1 MGDSGPCRSAPSS
14 SLAAMTYL
22 DTPAESPLYA
32 DQTGYIPNYLRVF
45 ALRPDAYAGWQQLAG
60 SVRDGMDL
68 RRYELVTLAAARR
81 LGSDY
86 CTLAH
91 AKVLRER
98 FYDEPRLRAI
108 IADHH
113 SAGLDPVDV
122 AIMDFAGKVA
132 ADPTTVTDTDAAR
145 LREFGLSDT
154 DVLQIVL
161 AVCIRRFF
169 SGVLSA
175 VGADP
180 DDALRA

>member
-1 MGDSGPCRSAPSS
+1 
-14 SLAAMTYL
+14 MTYL
-22 DTPAESPLYA
+22 VTPAASPLYA
-32 DQTGYIPNYLRVF
+32 DQTDYIPNYLRVF
-45 ALRPDAYAGWQQLAG
+45 ALAPDAYAGWQQLAG

-91 AKVLRER
+91 AKVLRDR
-98 FYDEPRLRAI
+98 FYDETQLRAI

-122 AIMDFAGKVA
+122 AIMDFADQAA
-132 ADPTTVTDTDAAR
+132 ADPTSITGKDAAP
-145 LREFGLSDT
+145 LRAFGLSDT

>member
-1 MGDSGPCRSAPSS
+1 
-14 SLAAMTYL
+14 MTYL

-32 DQTGYIPNYLRVF
+32 DETGHIPNYLRVF
-45 ALRPDAYAGWQQLAG
+45 ALRPEAYAGWEQLAG

-68 RRYELVTLAAARR
+68 RRYELVTIAAARR

-98 FYDEPRLRAI
+98 FYDEPQLRAI
-108 IADHH
+108 IADHR
-113 SAGLDPVDV
+113 SAGLDPADV
-122 AIMDFAGKVA
+122 AIMDFADKVA
-132 ADPTTVTDTDAAR
+132 ADPTTITELDAAT
-145 LREFGLSDT
+145 LRGYGLSDT
-154 DVLQIVL
+154 DVLQVVL

-175 VGADP
+175 VGAAP
-180 DDALRA
+180 DEALRG

>member
-1 MGDSGPCRSAPSS
+1 
-14 SLAAMTYL
+14 MTYL
-22 DTPAESPLYA
+22 ATPAESPLYA
-32 DQTGYIPNYLRVF
+32 DQADYIPNYLRVF
-45 ALRPDAYAGWQQLAG
+45 ALRPDAYAGWEKLAG

-91 AKVLRER
+91 AKVLRDR
-98 FYDEPRLRAI
+98 FYDEAQLRAI
-108 IADHH
+108 IADHR
-113 SAGLDPVDV
+113 SAGLGPVDV
-122 AIMDFAGKVA
+122 AIMDFADKVA
-132 ADPTTVTDTDAAR
+132 ADPTAVTEQDAAP
-145 LREFGLSDT
+145 LRGFGLSDT
-154 DVLQIVL
+154 DVMQIVL

-180 DDALRA
+180 DDALRG

>member
-1 MGDSGPCRSAPSS
+1 
-14 SLAAMTYL
+14 MTFL

-32 DQTGYIPNYLRVF
+32 AETGPVPNYLRVF
-45 ALRPDAYAGWQQLAG
+45 ALRPEAYAGWEHLAG

-91 AKVLRER
+91 TKVLRDR
-98 FYDEPRLRAI
+98 FYDEPQLRAI
-108 IADHH
+108 VADHH
-113 SAGLDPVDV
+113 RAGLDPVDV
-122 AIMDFAGKVA
+122 AIMDFADRVA
-132 ADPTTVTDTDAAR
+132 ADPTAVTSEDAAV
-145 LREFGLSDT
+145 LREFGLSDA

-175 VGADP
+175 VGAVP
-180 DDALRA
+180 DEALRA